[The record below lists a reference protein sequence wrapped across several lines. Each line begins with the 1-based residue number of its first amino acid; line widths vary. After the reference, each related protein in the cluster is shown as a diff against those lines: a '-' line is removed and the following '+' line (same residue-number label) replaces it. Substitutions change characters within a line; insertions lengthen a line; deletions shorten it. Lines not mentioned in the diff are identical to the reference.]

1 MAIEEN
7 RSFLDSSSYRSE
19 DKTEFLISG
28 ADSNLRINSKNEY
41 ENVKIVDD
49 LSSYRNE
56 EAKASNL
63 NSANDY

>member
-49 LSSYRNE
+49 LSSYWNE
-56 EAKASNL
+56 EPKASNL